1 MLFRYGEIV
10 RNRLFF
16 GGGRGG
22 GGGWGGGG
30 GGVGGWGVI
39 RKFQNHHRVD
49 GSSGGSFSQVSVD
62 IFHLSLTV

>member
-16 GGGRGG
+16 GGGRGEE
-22 GGGWGGGG
+22 
-30 GGVGGWGVI
+30 GGWGVI

>member
-10 RNRLFF
+10 RNRLFL
-16 GGGRGG
+16 
-22 GGGWGGGG
+22 GG
-30 GGVGGWGVI
+30 GGVGGGGWGVI